1 MMKIVLEC
9 GKEIKLNYIIII
21 IMPYF
26 HNKDVNLLFIHIP
39 KTGGTS
45 ISDYFVKKYNIPLN
59 ELSFAG
65 FNIANNINVPTDHFT
80 YKNIY
85 IDYLLNLDL
94 SNLKILTVVRN
105 PYERLISHLFFFK
118 LINLKSTPY
127 EVECY
132 ILEIFTNFK
141 DNIHI
146 NTNHILPQYEFIN
159 NIDNL
164 DNLTIIK
171 FEKLNESM
179 HKLGYTDFNNNLNN
193 NTLQVNYYDYLNN
206 KSIIMIN
213 DFYYKD
219 FELFEYIKK

>member
-1 MMKIVLEC
+1 
-9 GKEIKLNYIIII
+9 
-21 IMPYF
+21 MPYF

-105 PYERLISHLFFFK
+105 PYERLISHLFF
-118 LINLKSTPY
+118 
-127 EVECY
+127 
-132 ILEIFTNFK
+132 
-141 DNIHI
+141 
-146 NTNHILPQYEFIN
+146 
-159 NIDNL
+159 
-164 DNLTIIK
+164 
-171 FEKLNESM
+171 LN
-179 HKLGYTDFNNNLNN
+179 
-193 NTLQVNYYDYLNN
+193 
-206 KSIIMIN
+206 
-213 DFYYKD
+213 
-219 FELFEYIKK
+219 